1 VGILG
6 IPMPTSELWPRVYS
20 EETTGVGSIIR
31 AKAPMRVSFA
41 GGGTDFPHWYN
52 EHGGAVLCTTINHYA
67 RVTLYPR
74 EDQAV
79 RIRSVDLG
87 YVTNYHIEDEPA
99 YDGVLDLAKAAIRR
113 LGGRRGMDLDI
124 RSDAPAGSG
133 LGGSSAL
140 TAAVIGAVAAYQS
153 ATLSNYE
160 LAAMNYVVERSD
172 VQIVGGMQDQ
182 YATTFGGFNVI
193 EFSTSDV
200 LVNPLR
206 IDPAI
211 LNDLEAH
218 LMLCS
223 TGSVRLHHGLVHN
236 QIRYYEENPAGKAQC
251 MQRIYDLVF
260 EMKDALLKG
269 RLNEFGAMLH
279 EGFVAKKQMNPD
291 LTEGT
296 NADLLYEE
304 ARRHG
309 AIGGKLM
316 GAGGGGYLLLYCET
330 HCQHEVRRA
339 LEAVGGRFV
348 GFSIEPGGLQAW
360 RTRCL

>member
-1 VGILG
+1 
-6 IPMPTSELWPRVYS
+6 MTSSELWPRV
-20 EETTGVGSIIR
+20 ENETTGVGSIVR
-31 AKAPMRVSFA
+31 AKAPVRVSFA
-41 GGGTDFPHWYN
+41 GGGTDFPHWFN
-52 EHGGAVLCTTINHYA
+52 DHGGATLSTTINHYA

-87 YVTNYHIEDEPA
+87 YVTNYNIDDEPS

-140 TAAVIGAVAAYQS
+140 TAAVIGAVATYQGI
-153 ATLSNYE
+153 TLNKYE
-160 LAAMNYVVERSD
+160 LAELNYTVERCD
-172 VQIVGGMQDQ
+172 LQIAGGMQDQ
-182 YATTFGGFNVI
+182 YATTFGGFNVV
-193 EFSTSDV
+193 EFDRRNV

-206 IDPAI
+206 IDSAI

-218 LMLCS
+218 LLLCS
-223 TGSVRLHHGLVHN
+223 TGSVRLHQGLIHN
-236 QIRYYEENPAGKAQC
+236 QIRYYEENPESKTEC

-269 RLNEFGAMLH
+269 RLNDFGALLH
-279 EGFVAKKQMNPD
+279 DGFIAKKQMNPD
-291 LTEGT
+291 VTEGT
-296 NADLLYEE
+296 TADLLYQE
-304 ARRHG
+304 ALSHG
-309 AIGGKLM
+309 ALGGKLM
-316 GAGGGGYLLLYCET
+316 GAGGGGYLLVYCET
-330 HCQHEVRRA
+330 HCQHEVRHA
-339 LEAVGGRFV
+339 MEAAGGRFV
-348 GFSIEPGGLQAW
+348 GFSIEPGGLQTW

>member
-1 VGILG
+1 MHTAEVW
-6 IPMPTSELWPRVYS
+6 PSEYS
-20 EETTGVGSIIR
+20 ETQSGVGSIIR
-31 AKAPMRVSFA
+31 AKAPVRVSFA

-52 EHGGAVLCTTINHYA
+52 ENGGAALSTTINQYA

-87 YVTNYHIEDEPA
+87 YVTNYRVDEDPD

-113 LGGRRGMDLDI
+113 LGVDRGMDLDI
-124 RSDAPAGSG
+124 RSDAPPGSG

-140 TAAVIGAVAAYQS
+140 TGAVIGAVAAYQGK
-153 ATLSNYE
+153 TLRSYE
-160 LAAMNYVVERSD
+160 LAELNYTIERED
-172 VQIVGGMQDQ
+172 LNIAGGMQDQ

-193 EFSTSDV
+193 EFSQGNV

-206 IDPAI
+206 IEPGI

-223 TGSVRLHHGLVHN
+223 TGTVRMHQGLIDK
-236 QIRYYEENPAGKAQC
+236 QIRYYEEDPAKKMSC
-251 MQRIYDLVF
+251 MRRIYDLVF
-260 EMKDALLKG
+260 EMKEALLKG
-269 RLNEFGAMLH
+269 RLHDFGALLH
-279 EGFVAKKQMNPD
+279 DGFLAKKEMNPHI
-291 LTEGT
+291 TEGT
-296 NADLLYEE
+296 IADTLYDV
-304 ARRHG
+304 ARQHG
-309 AIGGKLM
+309 AVGGKLM

-339 LEAVGGRFV
+339 MEAAGGRFV
-348 GFSIEPGGLQAW
+348 GFSIEPDGMQVW
-360 RTRCL
+360 RTRCR